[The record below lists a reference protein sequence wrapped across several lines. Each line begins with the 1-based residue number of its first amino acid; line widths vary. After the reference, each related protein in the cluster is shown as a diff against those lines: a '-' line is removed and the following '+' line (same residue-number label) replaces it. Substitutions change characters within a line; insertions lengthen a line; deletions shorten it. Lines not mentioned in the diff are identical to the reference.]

1 MYLQRL
7 TQIEDDVLASGCR
20 DEAPTP
26 QVLKNISWE
35 VRKKS
40 RQHSNE
46 IRSLQIMVEQ
56 KTNGPDEVLQK
67 VFLHPKGVML
77 WSIRGIEIFQDRCR
91 EDIVYLDATGS
102 IKKKEKGSPP
112 FYVYEVVVRNPQKG
126 SSPLPVATYLTCDH
140 TTASVTYFLEAFQ
153 TDVAR
158 TYGRKG
164 MRVPIML
171 ICDGS
176 MVLMQA
182 ICSSFAK
189 KNLQDTMNH
198 YYTIASG
205 KATKEDFDLPILHR
219 CLSHVMKNAK
229 DMCKKYAPNHYH
241 LSMHVFGLFT
251 TASSLRELDD
261 MVESAAVVFSSPYS
275 GPSVEKHFNNLQCWL
290 QNKGFHLDETAVYHN
305 QKRAEDTQFIK
316 GSNNFGRHFKEVI
329 SQAPLD
335 MENGEP
341 NLYFCKGLVSHIS
354 KFLLPYAALW
364 TGIMLGDLGRHGTG
378 HVYKEYTKRYRVLKQ
393 IKKQNI
399 TEDNKTQGI
408 MEKSQ
413 WDLKHIRFR
422 GCRLTRL
429 DDFVVKY
436 QAAHTA
442 LLKEYEDSK
451 RVLKKKTYRVQLE
464 KWKERQQKKR
474 GRYTSPI
481 RKPFT
486 FKSAIRKDDSPVSKT
501 SIGKAQKKRQMKGEK
516 KPEKSPEEQLIFLW
530 KKKETEVVVS
540 VIQSQIK
547 GNNFIIHHSE
557 LLSLQPHQWITGEII
572 ESLLHL
578 YASETGNT
586 AYVMNHYTTGLIL
599 FGERTRLARHTLPK
613 VNFDNYQTIV
623 SFVNIE
629 NSHWRFLYIN
639 TVNQTVYL
647 VDPAKSFT
655 EQVDSNKAAKK
666 FSEYLKIRRTC
677 YGKTEWVD
685 MKWKGGVLTHPVQ
698 QDGSSC
704 GVIVIK
710 MARAVMEAFPAVPEI
725 YFDTSKTEMAK
736 ERKTMALQILQESGF
751 DSENNCSM
759 CSMAKP
765 PGSGPP
771 MTNWIQCD
779 TCFRWFHELCLNMD
793 TEKLI
798 QARASIWNC
807 CLCVV

>member
-1 MYLQRL
+1 
-7 TQIEDDVLASGCR
+7 
-20 DEAPTP
+20 
-26 QVLKNISWE
+26 
-35 VRKKS
+35 
-40 RQHSNE
+40 
-46 IRSLQIMVEQ
+46 
-56 KTNGPDEVLQK
+56 
-67 VFLHPKGVML
+67 
-77 WSIRGIEIFQDRCR
+77 
-91 EDIVYLDATGS
+91 
-102 IKKKEKGSPP
+102 
-112 FYVYEVVVRNPQKG
+112 
-126 SSPLPVATYLTCDH
+126 
-140 TTASVTYFLEAFQ
+140 
-153 TDVAR
+153 
-158 TYGRKG
+158 
-164 MRVPIML
+164 
-171 ICDGS
+171 
-176 MVLMQA
+176 
-182 ICSSFAK
+182 
-189 KNLQDTMNH
+189 MNH

-557 LLSLQPHQWITGEII
+557 LLSLQPHQWITGE
-572 ESLLHL
+572 
-578 YASETGNT
+578 
-586 AYVMNHYTTGLIL
+586 
-599 FGERTRLARHTLPK
+599 

>member
-1 MYLQRL
+1 M
-7 TQIEDDVLASGCR
+7 
-20 DEAPTP
+20 
-26 QVLKNISWE
+26 
-35 VRKKS
+35 
-40 RQHSNE
+40 
-46 IRSLQIMVEQ
+46 
-56 KTNGPDEVLQK
+56 
-67 VFLHPKGVML
+67 
-77 WSIRGIEIFQDRCR
+77 
-91 EDIVYLDATGS
+91 
-102 IKKKEKGSPP
+102 
-112 FYVYEVVVRNPQKG
+112 
-126 SSPLPVATYLTCDH
+126 
-140 TTASVTYFLEAFQ
+140 
-153 TDVAR
+153 
-158 TYGRKG
+158 
-164 MRVPIML
+164 
-171 ICDGS
+171 
-176 MVLMQA
+176 
-182 ICSSFAK
+182 
-189 KNLQDTMNH
+189 
-198 YYTIASG
+198 
-205 KATKEDFDLPILHR
+205 
-219 CLSHVMKNAK
+219 
-229 DMCKKYAPNHYH
+229 
-241 LSMHVFGLFT
+241 
-251 TASSLRELDD
+251 
-261 MVESAAVVFSSPYS
+261 
-275 GPSVEKHFNNLQCWL
+275 
-290 QNKGFHLDETAVYHN
+290 
-305 QKRAEDTQFIK
+305 
-316 GSNNFGRHFKEVI
+316 
-329 SQAPLD
+329 
-335 MENGEP
+335 
-341 NLYFCKGLVSHIS
+341 
-354 KFLLPYAALW
+354 
-364 TGIMLGDLGRHGTG
+364 
-378 HVYKEYTKRYRVLKQ
+378 
-393 IKKQNI
+393 
-399 TEDNKTQGI
+399 
-408 MEKSQ
+408 
-413 WDLKHIRFR
+413 
-422 GCRLTRL
+422 
-429 DDFVVKY
+429 
-436 QAAHTA
+436 
-442 LLKEYEDSK
+442 
-451 RVLKKKTYRVQLE
+451 
-464 KWKERQQKKR
+464 
-474 GRYTSPI
+474 
-481 RKPFT
+481 
-486 FKSAIRKDDSPVSKT
+486 
-501 SIGKAQKKRQMKGEK
+501 
-516 KPEKSPEEQLIFLW
+516 QLIFLW